1 MAIAIAFALVA
12 AGAGATFRVTFW
24 GVVRSTATYGDLE
37 AH

>member
-12 AGAGATFRVTFW
+12 TGTAATFRVTFW
-24 GVVRSTATYGDLE
+24 GVVRSTATYRDLE